1 MRDKVGM
8 CSDDINRLSSFAKT
22 EPQAAFSALTHG
34 LMSHWTYLLCCT
46 DGTSSPFQPLDQS
59 IHSQFIP
66 TLTGR
71 PMPNEDER
79 ALLALPARFG
89 GLGITNPTSESA
101 VYSHSCELS
110 GPLNNLIM
118 QQSADFGSARDQ
130 QKQIKSS
137 LKGTQRANQSS
148 EAADLNSHLP
158 LNLQRAVDLA
168 SEKDASS
175 WVTAL
180 PLSFHGLV
188 LHKGMFH
195 DTLYLFTIGPLPIC
209 QPSVFV
215 DLISPLSML

>member
-8 CSDDINRLSSFAKT
+8 WSDGINCLSSFAKT

-34 LMSHWTYLLCCT
+34 LMSHWTYLLRCT
-46 DGTSSPFQPLDQS
+46 DGTSSLFQPLEQS

-71 PMPNEDER
+71 PMPNEDEH

-89 GLGITNPTSESA
+89 DLGINNPMSQRA
-101 VYSHSCELS
+101 AYSHSCELS
-110 GPLNNLIM
+110 RPLINLIM
-118 QQSADFGSARDQ
+118 QQSADFGNARDQ

-137 LKGTQRANQSS
+137 LKGTQRADQSS
-148 EAADLNSHLP
+148 EAADLKLRLP

-168 SEKDASS
+168 SEKGASG

-180 PLSFHGLV
+180 PLLSHGLV
-188 LHKGMFH
+188 LHKGMFR
-195 DTLYLFTIGPLPIC
+195 DALCLRYNWIPPYMPTICVCGSDFSIELP
-209 QPSVFV
+209 
-215 DLISPLSML
+215 